1 VVSVDGVVVAV
12 VVVVVVVVVDEVL
25 PLSLPPQATVSVPA
39 AIAAAI
45 PATTEK
51 RRGIRVSVM
60 VSLDSCEVGNSF
72 VRCTHSDPTSS
83 AITAMGSFACGALKF
98 EK

>member
-1 VVSVDGVVVAV
+1 VVVSGAVVVSVVG
-12 VVVVVVVVVDEVL
+12 VVVVVDEVL

-60 VSLDSCEVGNSF
+60 VSLDSCVVGICF
-72 VRCTHSDPTSS
+72 VRCTHSDPMSS
-83 AITAMGSFACGALKF
+83 AVKATGPLECSALKF
-98 EK
+98 GK